1 LAPRHVRN
9 ELSLLSA
16 ALSWGAEHGHVSG
29 NVCKEVARPPKRVRE
44 RLISDTEYLKVYAI
58 AGESVHLAMALIVR
72 ALGLPGDVLTL
83 GQQLLELRVFGT
95 QGFERLNISWLQL
108 PKLLPPGMG
117 RLLTDLAF
125 FGCSG
130 GRGPVGFAQDRDHFL
145 VAESTLS
152 HRLFRR
158 VEKPSFQK
166 SAIRKSRAGHSNLSS
181 STNPRGAGGATII
194 GAKMRNDDGP
204 GPQVMDA
211 ATLIGDQV
219 VNVADEALG
228 KIEGIMLD
236 VSAGRTAYAV
246 LSFGGFL
253 GMGNKLFAI
262 PWSAL
267 TLAAMERFLRRPTKC
282 K

>member
-1 LAPRHVRN
+1 MLWR
-9 ELSLLSA
+9 
-16 ALSWGAEHGHVSG
+16 
-29 NVCKEVARPPKRVRE
+29 
-44 RLISDTEYLKVYAI
+44 I
-58 AGESVHLAMALIVR
+58 AQGGR
-72 ALGLPGDVLTL
+72 L
-83 GQQLLELRVFGT
+83 GQEL
-95 QGFERLNISWLQL
+95 L
-108 PKLLPPGMG
+108 PKTPVRGGAAGFPTSAVGLTE
-117 RLLTDLAF
+117 LLT
-125 FGCSG
+125 SG
-130 GRGPVGFAQDRDHFL
+130 QID
-145 VAESTLS
+145 
-152 HRLFRR
+152 
-158 VEKPSFQK
+158 
-166 SAIRKSRAGHSNLSS
+166 AISVVQENFMVTRSSLSS

-219 VNVADEALG
+219 VNVADEDLG

-236 VSAGRTAYAV
+236 VSAGRTAYAA
-246 LSFGGFL
+246 LSSGGFL